1 MTFHDN
7 KLTNS
12 IANYNTKQDENIE
25 KPNELRA
32 KPYSRRAY
40 NHRHQFV
47 PRNNNYTSRVRGFSL
62 LINMVAFVSI
72 LVASFAT
79 WNTAF
84 AQTSPTLV
92 PVPQNTGNF
101 EVAGLVRPNDM
112 NSGGLL
118 FPSKRPG
125 YYVEAPRL
133 ASDVEIDISGPI
145 ARVIV
150 TQRFENPSQSWVEG
164 IYVFPLPDDSAVDA
178 LKMQIGSRFIEGIV
192 KPREEARRI
201 FEEAKREGRK
211 ASLLEQQRPN
221 IFTNT
226 VANIGPGETIVVQ
239 IEYQQTVKQS
249 SGLFSLRFPMVVAPR
264 YNPKPVVMS
273 VNFKKNSDSKS
284 GWGIVD
290 PVADRDKITPPVLDP
305 KENAKINP
313 VTLHV
318 RLAAG
323 FPLGQV
329 KSSYHEMNIVEDDNA
344 TRTLTLNNESV
355 PADRDFELTW
365 KASGAAP
372 NAALF
377 SETING
383 KDYILAFVT
392 PPTIKPKNLPKK
404 DREAIFII
412 DNSGSMAGESIV
424 QAKLALANAL
434 TRLTPKDKFN
444 IVRFDDTYELVF
456 PSAVAADREN
466 IAHALRFVQ
475 NLEAEGGTEMLPALQ
490 AALIDHNSSDTNR
503 IRQVIFITDGAIGNE
518 QQLFDTIAS
527 GRGRSRVFTV
537 GIGSAPN
544 TFFMTRAAEIGRG
557 TFAHIATLSEVST
570 RMSAFFEKLENP
582 ILTALSA
589 DVSGGNLTNVSPD
602 PLPDLYLGEPVVLAG
617 VMDNAIGE
625 LTISGDFAGQPWA
638 INMDLANATKGKGI
652 AKLWARRKIAS
663 LEASRSYGANID
675 LVDRLIETTAMNH
688 HLVSR
693 LTSLVAVDVS
703 KSRPDDQKLT
713 SKEMPTNLPS
723 GWQFEKVFGD
733 INDPAT
739 MQKTRALRVTRF
751 KRVAQLVA
759 PAPNPQM
766 AALAAK
772 STRAVTLPQTATP
785 AERNIILGAML
796 LLLASFLL
804 IITSMWSHVGSLAR
818 RHTSAIDAR
827 DYHKMPW

>member
-7 KLTNS
+7 KL
-12 IANYNTKQDENIE
+12 ANNTACYEIKQDGKNANPDEFS
-25 KPNELRA
+25 R

-40 NHRHQFV
+40 DHRHQFV
-47 PRNNNYTSRVRGFSL
+47 PHNNNFTSRVRGFSL

-92 PVPQNTGNF
+92 PVPQNSGSF

-133 ASDVEIDISGPI
+133 ASDVKIDISGPI
-145 ARVIV
+145 ARIVV
-150 TQRFENPSQSWVEG
+150 TQRFENPSESWVEG

-178 LKMQIGSRFIEGIV
+178 LKMQIGARFIEGII

-249 SGLFSLRFPMVVAPR
+249 AGLFSLRFPMVVAPR

-273 VNFKKNSDSKS
+273 VNFKNNSDDKS
-284 GWGIVD
+284 GWGVVD

-313 VTLHV
+313 VTLSV
-318 RLAAG
+318 NLAAG

-329 KSSYHEMNIVEDDNA
+329 KSSYHKMNIVEDNNA
-344 TRTLTLNNESV
+344 TRTLTLQNESV

-365 KASGAAP
+365 KASGTAP

-392 PPTIKPKNLPKK
+392 PPTTKPENLPKK

-412 DNSGSMAGESIV
+412 DNSGSMAGESMV

-434 TRLTPKDKFN
+434 TRLTPKDTFN

-456 PSAVAADREN
+456 PSAVPADREN
-466 IAHALRFVQ
+466 IGHALRFVQ
-475 NLEAEGGTEMLPALQ
+475 NLQAEGGTEMLPALQ
-490 AALIDHNSSDTNR
+490 AALIDHNSSDTKR

-557 TFAHIATLSEVST
+557 TFAHIATLSEVSE

-589 DVSGGNLTNVSPD
+589 NVTGGNLTNVSPD

-617 VMDNAIGE
+617 VMDNATGE

-638 INMDLANATKGKGI
+638 INMNLANATKGKGI

-713 SKEMPTNLPS
+713 SKEMPTNLPN
-723 GWQFEKVFGD
+723 GWEFEKVFGKS
-733 INDPAT
+733 NDPAA
-739 MQKTRALRVTRF
+739 MQKTRAFRKTSY

-772 STRAVTLPQTATP
+772 STRAVILPQTATP

-796 LLLASFLL
+796 LLLASFLT
-804 IITSMWSHVGSLAR
+804 IIASMWGRVGNLAR
-818 RHTSAIDAR
+818 RNTSAIDAR
-827 DYHKMPW
+827 DFHKMPW